1 VGYDS
6 ASFFQVIRILIQ
18 ALLTERARKK
28 EMRFMKK
35 FLSLGLV
42 AVMGVGLAAGC
53 KKETPA
59 AEAPAAKSEAPAVV
73 QETGTTSTTTTG
85 TTTSGT
91 ATTTTTT
98 TATTATTTPASK

>member
-1 VGYDS
+1 M
-6 ASFFQVIRILIQ
+6 IRILFQ
-18 ALLTERARKK
+18 ALLKERARKK

-42 AVMGVGLAAGC
+42 AVLGVGLAAGC
-53 KKETPA
+53 KPKETPA

-73 QETGTTSTTTTG
+73 QETGTTGTATT
-85 TTTSGT
+85 GT

-98 TATTATTTPASK
+98 TTTATTTTGTETKK

>member
-1 VGYDS
+1 M
-6 ASFFQVIRILIQ
+6 IRILFQ

-53 KKETPA
+53 KPKEATTTTTS
-59 AEAPAAKSEAPAVV
+59 ETKSEPPAVV
-73 QETGTTSTTTTG
+73 QETGTTATATTG
-85 TTTSGT
+85 TATT
-91 ATTTTTT
+91 ATTTTT
-98 TATTATTTPASK
+98 TATTTTGTETKK